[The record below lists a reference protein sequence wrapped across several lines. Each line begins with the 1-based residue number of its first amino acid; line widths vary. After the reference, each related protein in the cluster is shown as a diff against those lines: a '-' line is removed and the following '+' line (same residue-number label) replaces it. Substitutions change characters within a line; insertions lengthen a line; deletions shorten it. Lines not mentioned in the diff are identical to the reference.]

1 MHFVIKGGGFSHMK
15 LFSKKRLIGCKRR
28 RFAFVRSASFFI
40 AAMTA
45 SLFVFTGCSLGR
57 SYSMNMAKNEA
68 ESTSYIMS
76 TMVTQ
81 RWYGDNATDVCS
93 EIEEALQDFEK
104 RTSLY
109 IEDSEISAINDA
121 AGKEYVKV
129 SDETFDILKRSKQL
143 CEESG
148 GAFDITV
155 GPLVL
160 LWNINGQDGDPRVPS
175 QSEIDEA
182 LKKVDYE
189 KLLLNEDDKSVMLAE
204 EGMKID
210 LGGDGKGYA
219 TASMK
224 DIVDKYDVTGYLSVG
239 GNMLVVGKNPDGRDF
254 TIGIRDPL
262 KDANSYFATI
272 NIEGYTMATSSA
284 AEIFFEENGVKYHH
298 ILDPNT
304 GYPGD
309 TDLLQVTVV
318 SKDGLLA
325 DALSTTIFLKGSECL
340 DEYMKRDDCMVLAV
354 TKDKNVYGSDGIW
367 DMVSPVE
374 DSGYTFQK
382 S

>member
-1 MHFVIKGGGFSHMK
+1 MK
-15 LFSKKRLIGCKRR
+15 FFTRKILTGSKRR
-28 RFAFVRSASFFI
+28 PFVLFNSTSFFAI
-40 AAMTA
+40 MVLVSALLL
-45 SLFVFTGCSLGR
+45 SGCNFGT
-57 SYSMNMAKNEA
+57 SYSVNAVDNEA

-81 RWYGDNATDVCS
+81 RWYGDKAKDTCK
-93 EIEEALQDFEK
+93 EIEKALQEFENE
-104 RTSLY
+104 TSLY
-109 IEDSEISAINDA
+109 IEESEISAINEA

-129 SDETFDILKRSKQL
+129 SDEMFDVLKQSKQL

-148 GAFDITV
+148 GDFDITV

-182 LKKVDYE
+182 LEKVDYE

-219 TASMK
+219 TALMRS
-224 DIVDKYDVTGYLSVG
+224 IVEKNEVEGFLSVG
-239 GNMLVVGKNPDGRDF
+239 GNMLVIGKNPEGEDF
-254 TIGIRDPL
+254 NIGIRDPL

-272 NIEGYTMATSSA
+272 NIDGYTMATSSA
-284 AEIFFEENGVKYHH
+284 AEIFFEEDGVKYHH
-298 ILDPNT
+298 ILDPKT

-309 TDLLQVTVV
+309 SDLLQVTVV
-318 SKDGLLA
+318 SEDGLLA
-325 DALSTTIFLKGSECL
+325 DALSTTIFIKGSECL
-340 DEYMKRDDCMVLAV
+340 DEYMNRDDCMVLAV
-354 TKDKNVYGSDGIW
+354 TQDKEVYASEGIW
-367 DMVSPVE
+367 DRLSPVY
-374 DSGYTFQK
+374 DSGYTFNEE
-382 S
+382 

>member
-1 MHFVIKGGGFSHMK
+1 MK

-189 KLLLNEDDKSVMLAE
+189 KILLNEDDKSVMLAE

-272 NIEGYTMATSSA
+272 NIDGYTMATSSA

-374 DSGYTFQK
+374 DSGYTFQE

>member
-15 LFSKKRLIGCKRR
+15 LFSKKRLISCRGR
-28 RFAFVRSASFFI
+28 RFILLRSASFFM
-40 AAMTA
+40 AMMFA
-45 SLFVFTGCSLGR
+45 FVFTGCSLGR

-81 RWYGDNATDVCS
+81 KWYGDNATDICS
-93 EIEEALQDFEK
+93 EIEKALQEFEQ

-109 IEDSEISAINDA
+109 IDDSEISAINEA

-129 SDETFDILKRSKQL
+129 SDETYDILKRSKQL
-143 CEESG
+143 CVESG

-155 GPLVL
+155 GSLVL

-189 KLLLNEDDKSVMLAE
+189 KLLLNDEDKSVMLAE

-219 TASMK
+219 TARMK
-224 DIVDKYDVTGYLSVG
+224 SIVDKYEATGYLSVG

-298 ILDPNT
+298 ILDPKT

-340 DEYMKRDDCMVLAV
+340 DEYMQRDDCMVLAV

-367 DMVSPVE
+367 DMLSPVY
-374 DSGYTFQK
+374 DSGYTFEDN
-382 S
+382 